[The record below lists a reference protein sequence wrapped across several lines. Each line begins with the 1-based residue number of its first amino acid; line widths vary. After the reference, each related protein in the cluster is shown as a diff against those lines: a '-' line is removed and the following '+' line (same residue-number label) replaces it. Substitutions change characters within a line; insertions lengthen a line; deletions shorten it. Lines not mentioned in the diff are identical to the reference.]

1 MTETQNTTVPE
12 KATVLE
18 QGFVED
24 LRSCWSQLPNKGLFF
39 TLLAAWLLFFQFL
52 GNATFGYVDTASLF
66 GWMAN
71 GYRDDVDGNG
81 DGQGWIIPFVVLA
94 LFWWKRKQLL
104 ALPSRIWWPALLM
117 LAGALML
124 HTLGYLIQQPRLSIV
139 ALFGGI
145 YALMGMAWGPAWLR
159 GSLFPFFLFAFNVPF
174 ASIAQPVT
182 FRLRLLVSWLV
193 TGICNNLLGIDV
205 IREGTQ
211 LFNSAHSYGY
221 EVAAACSGLRST
233 VAILALCT
241 IYSFMTFDKNWKR
254 ILMMAAAFP
263 LSMLGNTLRMMA
275 IIVAAEIG
283 GKSWGDFVHENF
295 FFSLLPYVPAIL
307 GVIALAHWLREP
319 VAEPALI
326 PKPSPV

>member
-1 MTETQNTTVPE
+1 MTETQNTSVPE
-12 KATVLE
+12 K
-18 QGFVED
+18 GFFED
-24 LRSCWSQLPNKGLFF
+24 LLACWNQLPNKGLFF
-39 TLLAAWLLFFQFL
+39 TLLAAWLLFFQYL

-66 GWMAN
+66 GWMWN
-71 GYRDDVDGNG
+71 GYRDDVDGSG
-81 DGQGWIIPFVVLA
+81 DGHGKIIPLVVLA

-104 ALPSRIWWPALLM
+104 ALPSRTWWPALLM
-117 LAGALML
+117 LAGALVL
-124 HTLGYLIQQPRLSIV
+124 HILGYLIQQPRISIV
-139 ALFGGI
+139 ALFAGI
-145 YALMGMAWGPAWLR
+145 YALMGLAWGPAWLW
-159 GSLFPFFLFAFNVPF
+159 GSLFPFFLFVFNVPVS
-174 ASIAQPVT
+174 SISQPIT

-233 VAILALCT
+233 IAILALCT
-241 IYSFMTFDKNWKR
+241 IYGFMTFDKNWKR

-275 IIVAAEIG
+275 IIIAAEIG
-283 GKSWGDFVHENF
+283 GKSWGDFVHENI

-307 GVIALAHWLREP
+307 GVIGLAHWLREP
-319 VAEPALI
+319 AAEPALI
-326 PKPSPV
+326 PKPNPA